1 MNCFD
6 YVEERYMLNIRR
18 KKPEDVER
26 LLSVKTNLYKEIQ
39 GDWLIFYMEDDS
51 DFQFLK
57 EDIPAVRAALY
68 RIKYEEQNCSNKGF
82 FD

>member
-6 YVEERYMLNIRR
+6 SVEERYMLNIHI
-18 KKPEDVER
+18 KKADDIKKV
-26 LLSVKTNLYKEIQ
+26 LSVKTNLYKEIQ

-51 DFQFLK
+51 DFQLLK
-57 EDIPAVRAALY
+57 EDIPAVRAEIY
-68 RIKYEEQNCSNKGF
+68 RIKYEEENCSNKGF